1 MAEGDRPLATA
12 LAIPAVTDG
21 GGPGSAQQ
29 GVERRSG
36 TEEARGVC
44 GTLSAPAVPSGLVGG
59 GQLARI
65 TIPCVTRWQAARALP
80 LTVEF
85 SVTRIGASSPIW
97 LDKTIQPTPI
107 RGSDSIHTSA
117 HEAESLNIP
126 KLPEIMFPES
136 HEVFATASCHSRKI
150 HRCNHAITTGTC
162 KSGKSQGLPLAN
174 LPSRTSFSVT
184 LVVTATARA
193 RIP

>member
-1 MAEGDRPLATA
+1 M
-12 LAIPAVTDG
+12 
-21 GGPGSAQQ
+21 
-29 GVERRSG
+29 
-36 TEEARGVC
+36 EARGVC
-44 GTLSAPAVPSGLVGG
+44 GTLSAPPVPSGLVGG

-65 TIPCVTRWQAARALP
+65 TIPCVTRWQAARVLP
-80 LTVEF
+80 LTVEI

-97 LDKTIQPTPI
+97 LDKTTQPTPI
-107 RGSDSIHTSA
+107 RDFDGIHTTA

-150 HRCNHAITTGTC
+150 HTCNHAITTGTC
-162 KSGKSQGLPLAN
+162 KSRKSQDIPWINHASG
-174 LPSRTSFSVT
+174 TSFSAT
-184 LVVTATARA
+184 LAVTATARA